1 MKKISLFLATFILI
15 IYVFSCDTYD
25 ESVENFT
32 AEGLRPVYISMEE
45 ADTIKSLSP
54 QPVDQLGKIYYKDD
68 LIYVGEQGR
77 GVHIIDNT
85 NPAEPS
91 RIGFIQ
97 IPGNKDITIKGNL
110 MYADNFRDL
119 LTIDISD
126 MNNVIEIDRIADV
139 YAEIPQSYPIFH
151 NGYFECVDP
160 SKGLVMKW
168 ETAMLENPACQR

>member
-1 MKKISLFLATFILI
+1 MKRISLLFASAALIL
-15 IYVFSCDTYD
+15 YVCSCDSYN
-25 ESVENFT
+25 ESVEDFT

-45 ADTIKSLSP
+45 ADTIKSLPP
-54 QPVDQLGKIYYKDD
+54 QPVDQLGKIYYKDN

-77 GVHIIDNT
+77 GVHIVDNT
-85 NPAEPS
+85 NPEEPN

-97 IPGNKDITIKGNL
+97 IPGNKDISIKGNL

-139 YAEIPQSYPIFH
+139 YAEIPQSYPVFH
-151 NGYFECVDP
+151 EGYFECANP
-160 SKGLVMKW
+160 SQGLVMKW
-168 ETAMLENPACQR
+168 ETAMLQNPACQR

>member
-1 MKKISLFLATFILI
+1 MKKISLFLASLTLI

-25 ESVENFT
+25 ESVEDFT

-45 ADTIKSLSP
+45 ADIIKSLPP

-77 GVHIIDNT
+77 GVHIVDNT
-85 NPAEPS
+85 NPEQPS

-97 IPGNKDITIKGNL
+97 IPGNKDISIKGNL

-119 LTIDISD
+119 LTIDITD
-126 MNNVIEIDRIADV
+126 MNNIVEIDRIVDV
-139 YAEIPQSYPIFH
+139 YAEIPQSYPALH
-151 NGYFECVDP
+151 EGYFECVDP

-168 ETAMLENPACQR
+168 ESATLENPACQR

>member
-1 MKKISLFLATFILI
+1 MKKISLFLASLTLI

-25 ESVENFT
+25 ESVEDFT

-45 ADTIKSLSP
+45 ADIIKSLPP
-54 QPVDQLGKIYYKDD
+54 QSVEQLGKIYYKDD

-77 GVHIIDNT
+77 GVHIVDNT
-85 NPAEPS
+85 NPEQPN

-97 IPGNKDITIKGNL
+97 IPGNKDISIKSNL

-119 LTIDISD
+119 LTIDITD
-126 MNNVIEIDRIADV
+126 MNNIVEIDRIVDV
-139 YAEIPQSYPIFH
+139 YAEIPQSYPTLH
-151 NGYFECVDP
+151 EGYFECVDP

-168 ETAMLENPACQR
+168 EPATLENPACQR